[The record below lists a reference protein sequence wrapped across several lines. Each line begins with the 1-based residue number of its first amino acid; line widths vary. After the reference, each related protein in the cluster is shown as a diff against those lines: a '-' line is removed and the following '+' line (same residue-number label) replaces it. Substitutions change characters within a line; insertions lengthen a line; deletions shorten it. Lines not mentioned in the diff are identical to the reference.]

1 VRAGRDATRAA
12 ETSAA
17 LEAAAGGTE
26 NVVPRIRACVEAQV
40 TLGEISGLLRR
51 AWGEYRP

>member
-1 VRAGRDATRAA
+1 VA

-40 TLGEISGLLRR
+40 TLGEISDTLRR